1 MKTLICS
8 YGKDFLIHRGSE
20 IIGFELRQE
29 HHGFLKL
36 CQSRFSIQAPAS
48 LGFLGPATCVL
59 APSKFGGIISASTK
73 LQEDCKLVPLLV
85 ACKPDGS
92 RLHGLV
98 IWQQL
103 PKEKPQTITC
113 MIEIP
118 TPPNWKGKTC
128 TRLLVGTSRGSL
140 ILIDVEFGQ
149 PARAPVR
156 MNFHEPIH
164 ALLARPERS
173 DLVYVCCGTDLF
185 LIRLSKD
192 AVEHDEARIRALI
205 KLPSRGVAMNFL
217 GPEITENRALSVLTA
232 EHSVISFTFGDMD
245 EREHANDNIEHASI
259 VDKTERDGL
268 DIFTMVDPEIGGNV
282 VLVTDKD
289 CTITGLY
296 PPSGLTFG
304 IPAAYR
310 KLFSAELSSS
320 IKKLRVVE
328 AAPVWDSQ
336 ADLSVRR
343 NYEKNIVRVST
354 DKSFKYPTLLGS
366 GVHGSIHQIRVLK
379 EPLMQLLS
387 FLQHFALQV
396 PEMNPV
402 SRKGQHHAKMKQAEY
417 RVPKKMLAEVDGD
430 LVKLWL
436 VNRDLEEKLHDWSR
450 GSSSGVLGP
459 IYAFCSAVLT
469 WKPELMAGLVE
480 MCVVNEHGDLNEDV
494 YEDLLHEHV
503 EEVYELLEY
512 LFRPLF

>member
-1 MKTLICS
+1 M
-8 YGKDFLIHRGSE
+8 HRGPE

-29 HHGFLKL
+29 HNGFLKL
-36 CQSRFSIQAPAS
+36 SQSRFSIHPPTS
-48 LGFLGPATCVL
+48 LGFLGPATCIL
-59 APSKFGGIISASTK
+59 APAKFGGIITAGTK
-73 LQEDCKLVPLLV
+73 LQEGCKLVPLLL

-92 RLHGLV
+92 RLHGLMT
-98 IWQQL
+98 WQQL

-118 TPPNWKGKTC
+118 TPPNWKPPKWKGKTC

-156 MNFHEPIH
+156 MNFREPIH
-164 ALLARPERS
+164 ALLSRPGRP
-173 DLVYVCCGTDLF
+173 DLAYVCCGTNLF
-185 LIRLSKD
+185 LIRLRED
-192 AVEHDEARIRALI
+192 AVEHDEARIRASTE
-205 KLPSRGVAMNFL
+205 LPSRGVAMNFL
-217 GPEITENRALSVLTA
+217 GSEATENRVLSVLTA
-232 EHSVISFTFGDMD
+232 EHSFMSFTFGDMD
-245 EREHANDNIEHASI
+245 EREHAKDNIGQSSI
-259 VDKTERDGL
+259 FDKTGRDGL
-268 DIFTMVDPEIGGNV
+268 DIFTMLDPEIGGNI

-296 PPSGLTFG
+296 PPSGLTSG

-328 AAPVWDSQ
+328 AAPVWDFQ
-336 ADLSVRR
+336 VDLSVRC

-366 GVHGSIHQIRVLK
+366 GVHGSLHQIRVLK

-387 FLQHFALQV
+387 FLQLFALQV

-402 SRKGQHHAKMKQAEY
+402 PRKGQDNAKMKQIEY
-417 RVPKKMLAEVDGD
+417 LMPEKTLVEIDGD

-450 GSSSGVLGP
+450 RSSRRVPGP
-459 IYAFCSAVLT
+459 IYAFGAAVLT

-480 MCVVNEHGDLNEDV
+480 MSVVNEQGELDLNEDV
-494 YEDLLHEHV
+494 YEGLLHEHI